1 MMRSDIP
8 RALATLFVW
17 LMGGGIAITAL
28 FQGMFIG
35 GGSVVFVVLITLVA
49 TMGSTSFI
57 WKDGERERTLA
68 ASEKTKRRGR
78 VDRFVE
84 DLSDQE
90 RELLLT
96 RLTESDGEVSLEEVL
111 RRR

>member
-1 MMRSDIP
+1 MRSDIP

-28 FQGMFIG
+28 IQGMFIG
-35 GGSVVFVVLITLVA
+35 GGSVVFVVLIALVA
-49 TMGSTSFI
+49 AMGSTRFI
-57 WKDGERERTLA
+57 WDADHSSAVEESTKN
-68 ASEKTKRRGR
+68 KRRGR

-90 RELLLT
+90 REILLT
-96 RLTESDGEVSLEEVL
+96 RLTESDGEISMEEVL

>member
-1 MMRSDIP
+1 MRSDIA
-8 RALATLFVW
+8 RAITTLFVW
-17 LMGGGIAITAL
+17 LMGTGIVLAAIFEGSSLGSGPVLFMVLFAL
-28 FQGMFIG
+28 M
-35 GGSVVFVVLITLVA
+35 A
-49 TMGSTSFI
+49 AMGSTSFI
-57 WKDGERERTLA
+57 WKDGERESA
-68 ASEKTKRRGR
+68 VVASEKSKRRGR

>member
-1 MMRSDIP
+1 MKSDAP
-8 RALATLFVW
+8 RAVATFFVW

-28 FQGMFIG
+28 VQGMFIG
-35 GGSVVFVVLITLVA
+35 GGAVVFVVLIALVA
-49 TMGSTSFI
+49 AMGSTHFI
-57 WKDGERERTLA
+57 WDAERSSIAEEST
-68 ASEKTKRRGR
+68 KNKRRGR

>member
-1 MMRSDIP
+1 MRSDIP
-8 RALATLFVW
+8 KALATLFVW

-28 FQGMFIG
+28 IQGMFIG
-35 GGSVVFVVLITLVA
+35 GGSVVFVVLIALVA
-49 TMGSTSFI
+49 AMGSTHFI
-57 WKDGERERTLA
+57 WNPERSSAVEEST
-68 ASEKTKRRGR
+68 KNKRRGR

-96 RLTESDGEVSLEEVL
+96 RLTESDGEISMEEVL
-111 RRR
+111 RQR